1 MPKIAQTAIILP
13 NVVLEDNVIIEDFC
27 IIGIETL
34 NSKNK
39 ITRIGAGSIIRS
51 GTYIYQGNSIGKN
64 FQTGNKVNIRE
75 DNFIADDVSIGT
87 SSVIEHNIKISNG
100 VRIHSQVFIPEFS
113 LLEENCWI
121 GPNVVF
127 TNAKFPKHPN
137 TKDNLKGPV
146 IKENAKIGANVT
158 ILPDIIV
165 GSGSL
170 IGAGSVITK
179 NVDSNSVVIG
189 NPAKKIRTIDY

>member
-39 ITRIGAGSIIRS
+39 ITRIGSGSIIRS

>member
-1 MPKIAQTAIILP
+1 MPEIAQTAIILP

-27 IIGIETL
+27 IIGIETP

-158 ILPDIIV
+158 ILPNIIV

>member
-158 ILPDIIV
+158 ILPNIIV